1 MMLFSLQFLGEYLEY
16 LIKRKMEESD
26 VLVNFWFLF
35 LLKEYLECLNI
46 VYEYHGEKKW
56 VKFIFIYEISGS
68 EVHLESHYFFSM

>member
-1 MMLFSLQFLGEYLEY
+1 MMLFSFQFLGEYLEY

-46 VYEYHGEKKW
+46 VYEYHGEKK
-56 VKFIFIYEISGS
+56 
-68 EVHLESHYFFSM
+68 